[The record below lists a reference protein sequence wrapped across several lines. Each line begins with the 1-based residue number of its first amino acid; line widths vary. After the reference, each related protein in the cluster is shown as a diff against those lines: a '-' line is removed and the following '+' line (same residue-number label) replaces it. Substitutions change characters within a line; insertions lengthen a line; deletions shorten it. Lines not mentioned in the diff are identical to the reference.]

1 LSSGVPAVDA
11 GRAQIAELQRVQRQ
25 GTRSAAKR
33 IGISYPCVVKLT
45 LPITKFQVERVSDGN
60 AVEQNLEVA
69 DLKTRA

>member
-11 GRAQIAELQRVQRQ
+11 GGMQIAELQRVQRQ
-25 GTRSAAKR
+25 PTGSAAKWIR
-33 IGISYPCVVKLT
+33 ISNSCVAKLT
-45 LPITKFQVERVSDGN
+45 LPIIKFQMQRHSDGN